1 MAKKHDILYV
11 NFYTGGSA
19 AHKIELAPPRPSYPE
34 PTPAAPK
41 ARPKQRIVIHVD
53 PLAMAS
59 IVVSAVL
66 MVLMVVG
73 TLTLTDA
80 HAQETRIAAS
90 LQVLEAE
97 NARLQAEFDELY
109 DPAAIEEAALAL
121 GMVPVDQVEHRT
133 IQVVPVEE
141 IPEEPGF
148 WEQVQDFFE
157 GLFA

>member
-19 AHKIELAPPRPSYPE
+19 AHKIELAPPQPRYPE
-34 PTPAAPK
+34 PTIAPAAK
-41 ARPKQRIVIHVD
+41 PKQRIVIHVD
-53 PLAMAS
+53 PLALAS

-66 MVLMVVG
+66 LVLMAVG
-73 TLTLTDA
+73 AMTLTEA
-80 HAQETRIAAS
+80 HARETRIAAS
-90 LQVLEAE
+90 LQTLAAE
-97 NARLQAEFDELY
+97 NTRLQAEFDELY

-121 GMVPVDQVEHRT
+121 GMVPVEQVEHRT
-133 IQVVPVEE
+133 IRVAPVEKV
-141 IPEEPGF
+141 PEEPTL